1 MRRIS
6 GGRRGNFG
14 KVVAWRM
21 VWVEARCSGLG
32 DRRNE
37 RIALRLADEGSRCD
51 CCLVGCLID
60 RGGIAV
66 DLKSQTDLG
75 NECDCLI
82 LATMVSTRGDEYTC
96 MVEVMS
102 ASGVAL

>member
-1 MRRIS
+1 
-6 GGRRGNFG
+6 
-14 KVVAWRM
+14 
-21 VWVEARCSGLG
+21 
-32 DRRNE
+32 
-37 RIALRLADEGSRCD
+37 
-51 CCLVGCLID
+51 
-60 RGGIAV
+60 V

-102 ASGVAL
+102 ARGVAL